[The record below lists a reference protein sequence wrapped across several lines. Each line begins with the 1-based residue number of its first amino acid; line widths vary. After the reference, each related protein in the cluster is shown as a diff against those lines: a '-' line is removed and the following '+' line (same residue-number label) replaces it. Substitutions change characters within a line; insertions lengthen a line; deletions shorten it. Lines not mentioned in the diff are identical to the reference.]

1 MATKIEGRSFDAPI
15 KTYTFDGHEY
25 NTLRVFVDYDKSG
38 WQGGYFSAT
47 LTPERIEQFNG
58 YQTRQMHVTGTSDP
72 LGSWITIRLKDAPKN
87 SQKTIIELSASLE
100 QAKDA
105 IAYYFDKRNWVR
117 LKWLVESVGRTGY
130 TPTISELVKSDM
142 EKETP
147 NINEQKTSETMTQN
161 VNGADFIGKTIVV
174 VNNEKIKYVIKGVD
188 GDKFVTDFIMDG
200 RPAMPCPVPM
210 EQLTKMVDAG
220 TWKIEEPTPNP
231 SQKGREK
238 AKAEEPTAEPETTA
252 TEEVEEVE
260 DVEEPAMTVK
270 MQPKDKAEEKATKSK
285 PQKPQTKA
293 KSDTSHQHSVLK
305 YETYTTKKGKTG
317 AKIVGFN
324 ETDAAYL
331 AGPELHGSATYER
344 DKDGNKTF
352 CLLFSHRYAEAAKEV
367 CDALNAG
374 KSVADCQAIIDGCTE
389 ERAQRREEWRQKR
402 AERDNATT
410 NEGEATAKTEKLYTE
425 AEVRK
430 AFQTLAEASGVDVK
444 EFEPIIEAMRAAA

>member
-220 TWKIEEPTPNP
+220 TWKIDGEATTTT
-231 SQKGREK
+231 
-238 AKAEEPTAEPETTA
+238 AAEEPAAAA
-252 TEEVEEVE
+252 TEEVEEVIDE
-260 DVEEPAMTVK
+260 PEPAPAQTVK
-270 MQPKDKAEEKATKSK
+270 MKTEMPKDKAEEKATKSK

-317 AKIVGFN
+317 AKIVGFH

-331 AGPELHGSATYER
+331 AGPELHGSKAWEN
-344 DKDGNKTF
+344 DKQGNKTF
-352 CLLFSHRYAEAAKEV
+352 CLLFSHRYAKAAEDV
-367 CDALNAG
+367 CKALNAG
-374 KSVADCQAIIDGCTE
+374 KSVADCQAIIDKATE
-389 ERAQRREEWRQKR
+389 ERARQRDEWKQKREERK
-402 AERDNATT
+402 ANADASK
-410 NEGEATAKTEKLYTE
+410 GKTYTE
-425 AEVRK
+425 AEVADLIKRVVAGDK
-430 AFQTLAEASGVDVK
+430 
-444 EFEPIIEAMRAAA
+444 EAMEIVNAMSKAA

>member
-220 TWKIEEPTPNP
+220 TWKIDGEAT
-231 SQKGREK
+231 
-238 AKAEEPTAEPETTA
+238 ATTAAEEPAATE
-252 TEEVEEVE
+252 TEEVEEVQ
-260 DVEEPAMTVK
+260 DVQPEEPKAETVK
-270 MQPKDKAEEKATKSK
+270 MKPEPKAKKSEPKA
-285 PQKPQTKA
+285 KA
-293 KSDTSHQHSVLK
+293 KSDTSHQHSALK

-317 AKIVGFN
+317 AKIVGFH

-331 AGPELHGSATYER
+331 AGPDLHGSATYER

-374 KSVADCQAIIDGCTE
+374 KSVADCQAIVDKATE
-389 ERAQRREEWRQKR
+389 ERARQRDEWKQKREERK
-402 AERDNATT
+402 ANADASK
-410 NEGEATAKTEKLYTE
+410 GKTYTE
-425 AEVRK
+425 AEVADLIKRVVAGDK
-430 AFQTLAEASGVDVK
+430 
-444 EFEPIIEAMRAAA
+444 EAMEIVNAMSKAA